1 MNDRTRW
8 GGSGAGR
15 GREDYGQSQQGGW
28 DQGGW
33 DQAGWDRGSRGGQG
47 QHEQWQRGAGQGESP
62 WGRQG
67 AQQGGWHD
75 DRYPGDWQGGEWR
88 GSRDWGGPSAGHDHD
103 DGFRGGRMDHAM
115 DRGMDM
121 ERGRSR
127 DMDRAPGSSWAE
139 RAWGGSSLREGDRAL
154 RGAGGYGM
162 SARRDDPYRPGSQS
176 FASGYGME
184 DGANYDEPGGRFRR
198 EGRWSGAAGGSA
210 AGYGRGYG
218 PDYGRDEGR
227 GFFERAGDQIA
238 AWFGDDEAEA
248 RRERDRRGGEPWRE
262 SHRGRGPGDYTR
274 SDERIREDANDR
286 LTDDHHVDAR
296 RISVRVEQGEI
307 TLSGTVP
314 DRTAKRRAEDLVER
328 ISGVRHVQNDLRI
341 EAGLH
346 GGASAYSGQSS
357 GTEWNAGGDRSDTR
371 ERGLSGGGRPDASAA
386 SPGATSAGGTT
397 TASTGA
403 TATNSGGSTASGTA
417 GGTATGATGTSGS
430 GTGSGKAS

>member
-8 GGSGAGR
+8 GGSGEGR
-15 GREDYGQSQQGGW
+15 GRQDYGQGQQGGW

-33 DQAGWDRGSRGGQG
+33 DQGRWDGGGRGGQR
-47 QHEQWQRGAGQGESP
+47 QHEQWQRGGGQAERP
-62 WGRQG
+62 WGQQG

-75 DRYPGDWQGGEWR
+75 DAHAGDWRGGEWR
-88 GSRDWGGPSAGHDHD
+88 GSRDWGEPSAGRDHD
-103 DGFRGGRMDHAM
+103 DGFRGGRMDHDRTRGMGM
-115 DRGMDM
+115 DRGRGGDM
-121 ERGRSR
+121 E
-127 DMDRAPGSSWAE
+127 RAPGSSWAE

-154 RGAGGYGM
+154 RGASGYGM

-184 DGANYDEPGGRFRR
+184 DGANYDERGGRLQR
-198 EGRWSGAAGGSA
+198 EARWSGAAGGSA

-218 PDYGRDEGR
+218 PDYGRDDGR

-248 RRERDRRGGEPWRE
+248 RRERDRRGGDSWGE

-296 RISVRVEQGEI
+296 RISVRVEQGEV

-328 ISGVRHVQNDLRI
+328 ISGVRHVQNNLRI
-341 EAGLH
+341 EAGQH
-346 GGASAYSGQSS
+346 QGSHQGGTSAYTGQAS

-371 ERGLSGGGRPDASAA
+371 EQGLSGGGRPDASAA
-386 SPGATSAGGTT
+386 SPGATGAGST
-397 TASTGA
+397 TATSTG
-403 TATNSGGSTASGTA
+403 TATGSGGSAASGTA
-417 GGTATGATGTSGS
+417 GGSGTGS

>member
-15 GREDYGQSQQGGW
+15 GREDYGQGQQGGWNQGGW
-28 DQGGW
+28 DQGSP
-33 DQAGWDRGSRGGQG
+33 RGQG
-47 QHEQWQRGAGQGESP
+47 QHEQWQRGSGQGARP
-62 WGRQG
+62 WGQQG

-75 DRYPGDWQGGEWR
+75 EPYAGDWRGGEWR

-127 DMDRAPGSSWAE
+127 DRDRAPGSSWAE

-184 DGANYDEPGGRFRR
+184 DGVNYDEPGGRFRR

-218 PDYGRDEGR
+218 PDYGRDDGR

-248 RRERDRRGGEPWRE
+248 RRERDRRGGESWGE

-296 RISVRVEQGEI
+296 RISVRVEQGEV

-314 DRTAKRRAEDLVER
+314 DRAAKRRAEDLVER
-328 ISGVRHVQNDLRI
+328 ISGVRHVQNNLRI
-341 EAGLH
+341 EAGQH
-346 GGASAYSGQSS
+346 QADQHQASQPGGTSAYTGQAA
-357 GTEWNAGGDRSDTR
+357 GGEWNAGGDRSDTR

-386 SPGATSAGGTT
+386 SPGATGAGST
-397 TASTGA
+397 TATSTG
-403 TATNSGGSTASGTA
+403 SGGSAA
-417 GGTATGATGTSGS
+417 GGTATGATGTGGS
-430 GTGSGKAS
+430 ATGSGKAS